1 MRQVNEAELMWSVK
15 YALRRIGAAQRNRFK
30 SSEQAVQASAEYA
43 IATRIVEQLRRFE
56 ILSDAPLP
64 EGSDLFSRAA
74 HGSSDQ
80 PMLGDGAFLK
90 GD

>member
-1 MRQVNEAELMWSVK
+1 MHVSPLS
-15 YALRRIGAAQRNRFK
+15 
-30 SSEQAVQASAEYA
+30 
-43 IATRIVEQLRRFE
+43 QLKRFE

-80 PMLGDGAFLK
+80 PMLGDGEFLK
-90 GD
+90 GE